1 MITQITLTENHD
13 SDRVSLLTEIS
24 NSPGAL
30 HDVLKHF
37 WANNINLTHIESR
50 PTKTDST
57 SFNVYIDFAGRC
69 RYQCYPTKELS
80 LMLIYE
86 YVFMYYILFGAC
98 RSFKTLCNSYTHL
111 MLMILIALII

>member
-1 MITQITLTENHD
+1 MITQITYTENHD

-57 SFNVYIDFAGRC
+57 AFNVYIDFAGGC

-80 LMLIYE
+80 LMLTYTN
-86 YVFMYYILFGAC
+86 MYSYIKF
-98 RSFKTLCNSYTHL
+98 F
-111 MLMILIALII
+111 LIILALSKHLT